1 MPSHPP
7 KENAQGRLFK
17 VITYLDNDDIIS
29 VLNNINNLNYAYW
42 CHHNNDVWTKQD
54 EEENSLHIAGT
65 FKEPHTH
72 IFISLSNSTTAMSLR
87 KCFKARDK
95 PNTLIPLLSVD
106 FRAEIRYLIHLDSPE
121 KYQYS
126 IDDIQTIG
134 SKSKL
139 KSALRGSKV
148 QLYDNA
154 TQSVFDII
162 DGVSTRQL
170 CEKYGR
176 DFIYHY
182 QSIIAVAQMIIEEEK
197 GDSKNEQS

>member
-1 MPSHPP
+1 MTHHPP
-7 KENAQGRLFK
+7 KENIQGRLFK
-17 VITYLDNDDIIS
+17 LITYLDNDDIITS
-29 VLNNINNLNYAYW
+29 LNSINNLNYAYW
-42 CHHNNDVWTKQD
+42 CYHDKDVWTKKD
-54 EEENSLHIAGT
+54 EEENPNHVAGT
-65 FKEPHTH
+65 IKEPHTH
-72 IFISLSNSTTAMSLR
+72 IFLSLSNPSTSKALR
-87 KCFKARDK
+87 NVFKARDK
-95 PNTLIPLLSVD
+95 PNTLIPLVSVD
-106 FRAEIRYLIHLDSPE
+106 QRSEIRYLIHLDSSD
-121 KYQYS
+121 KFQYS
-126 IDDIQTIG
+126 IDDIQSIG

-182 QSIIAVAQMIIEEEK
+182 QSIMAVAQMIIDEERGK
-197 GDSKNEQS
+197 QNE

>member
-1 MPSHPP
+1 MIHHPP

-17 VITYLDNDDIIS
+17 IITYLDNDDIITS
-29 VLNNINNLNYAYW
+29 LNSINNLNYAYW
-42 CHHNNDVWTKQD
+42 CYHDKDVWTEQD
-54 EEENSLHIAGT
+54 EKENPLHVAGT
-65 FKEPHTH
+65 IKEPHTH
-72 IFISLSNSTTAMSLR
+72 IFLSLANSTTAKSLR
-87 KCFKARDK
+87 KAFQSRDK

-106 FRAEIRYLIHLDSPE
+106 FRAEIRYLVHLDSDD
-121 KYQYS
+121 KYLYS
-126 IDDIQTIG
+126 IDDIQSIG

-182 QSIIAVAQMIIEEEK
+182 QSIIAVAQMIIDEEK
-197 GDSKNEQS
+197 GVNKNE